1 MFNTKLLHQVQS
13 FSKVLT
19 MLVLPQVMHFYPFDI
34 HIGILLVLDDIQVD
48 LGLSLVP
55 EQFTSS
61 DSGAWGRIWVKLPD
75 TDILSS
81 AYLIHA
87 PGGLLVLAGD
97 GLDIALRRR

>member
-1 MFNTKLLHQVQS
+1 MVHLNPLH
-13 FSKVLT
+13 L
-19 MLVLPQVMHFYPFDI
+19 Y
-34 HIGILLVLDDIQVD
+34 IGILLALDDIQVD
-48 LGLSLVP
+48 LGLNLVP

-61 DSGAWGRIWVKLPD
+61 DSGAWGCIWVKLPD